1 MKKTIWIYAII
12 GIFLVI
18 SGCQKN
24 LYDIELTKKALEL
37 TFHNDSV
44 DKNHKWSLLDD
55 YTIKVTA
62 NVTDVDRIEVLSV
75 NPYAPNN
82 KSVELLASQEVEEDD
97 VITLVYSVPTAND
110 SVYIAAVTETEEYKV
125 VAVKKGTENTDF
137 SNLNTIN
144 EGTVTNPTTQEVYYC
159 FCNSFPQPST
169 SWSYNDLVYSISKEV
184 ISDNVLRINVSLEA
198 LGSTNQM
205 AGALRLDG
213 ISYDNDVDNIKISN
227 GNTFCKYSGSS
238 RLIIKDEDIKLKG
251 QDGSVVINLFDDA
264 HKAFY
269 VRTEDNGKINR
280 YYINVSQTS
289 DINHLKFNSV
299 TVSYDITFKKNNIAR
314 NISFGKIDPFI
325 LYYYNSN
332 VWETHKYSFKFKEIL
347 YDYLSGSPESY
358 DTGFSWALEVPYKW
372 FRWPL
377 QGISMGSYKN
387 KAIYGAYQERGHSFG
402 EWGTNQTVA
411 TDWYLYPLKSSVY

>member
-1 MKKTIWIYAII
+1 MRKII
-12 GIFLVI
+12 GIFVVLGI
-18 SGCQKN
+18 LLATSSCKKN
-24 LYDIELTKKALEL
+24 LYDIDMVKQSLQL

-44 DKNHKWSLLDD
+44 DKTHTWSLMDD

-82 KSVELLASQEVEEDD
+82 KSVELLATQEVDEEGD

-110 SVYIAAVTETEEYKV
+110 SVYVAAVTDTEEYKV
-125 VAVKKGTENTDF
+125 VAVKKGTESIDF
-137 SNLNTIN
+137 SNLNTTN
-144 EGTVTNPTTQEVYYC
+144 EGTVTVPTIQEVYYC
-159 FCNSFPQPST
+159 FCCCFPQPST
-169 SWSYNDLVYSISKEV
+169 NWGFNDLVYRISKEV
-184 ISDNVLRINVSLEA
+184 ISDNVLRINVTLSA

-227 GNTFCKYSGSS
+227 GNTFCKYTDSK
-238 RLIIKDEDIKLKG
+238 RQIIKEEDVKLKG

-280 YYINVSQTS
+280 YYINVSHTTDKS
-289 DINHLKFNSV
+289 HLEFSPV
-299 TVSYDITFKKNNIAR
+299 TVSYDITFKNNNTAR
-314 NISFGKIDPFI
+314 NITFGKIDPFI

-332 VWETHKYSFKFKEIL
+332 IWETHKYSFKFKEIL

-358 DTGFSWALEVPYKW
+358 DTGFSWALEIPYKW

-377 QGISMGSYKN
+377 QGTSMGSYK
-387 KAIYGAYQERGHSFG
+387 KKVIYGAYQQPYHSFG
-402 EWGTNQTVA
+402 EWGTNKTVA
-411 TDWYLYPLKSSVY
+411 TDWYLYPSMSVY